1 MTHKNI
7 NDCQQQ
13 LPAHLNHQAE
23 PFHPSPGLRGQT
35 QHKQNTDNAPG
46 SSRYILPKGLKCYYC
61 WKRGH
66 AMRDCKGA
74 NQGLNKSTMMAMK
87 AHASIVQETACCNL
101 VCSATGIQTISL
113 LQVRTY
119 VCL

>member
-1 MTHKNI
+1 
-7 NDCQQQ
+7 
-13 LPAHLNHQAE
+13 
-23 PFHPSPGLRGQT
+23 
-35 QHKQNTDNAPG
+35 
-46 SSRYILPKGLKCYYC
+46 
-61 WKRGH
+61 
-66 AMRDCKGA
+66 MRDCKGA